1 MKQRIQDE
9 AIQMRIFLLKNS
21 HLLEKDVKKLTNSE
35 PEKHLNDLHI
45 KICYTR
51 HFILVALF
59 CVTSFIHLFEVDKL
73 QVQNHAYFYI
83 FYTNIYI
90 DAVCSKENWLMK
102 TYLETLPRKNVLTFL
117 NTLYPL
123 YIYMHIYTYIYI
135 YYIIYIY
142 ILYIHTYI
150 CTIFLYIYIYVHTYT
165 HPPTHKHTHT
175 HTHKHT
181 YTDR

>member
-9 AIQMRIFLLKNS
+9 ATQMRIFLLKNS

-73 QVQNHAYFYI
+73 QVQNYAYFYI

-123 YIYMHIYTYIYI
+123 YIYICIYIHIYI

-142 ILYIHTYI
+142 IIYTHIYMHHIFIYIHICTYI
-150 CTIFLYIYIYVHTYT
+150 
-165 HPPTHKHTHT
+165 HPPTHTQTHTHT
-175 HTHKHT
+175 HTQTHIH
-181 YTDR
+181 R

>member
-135 YYIIYIY
+135 LYYIYIY
-142 ILYIHTYI
+142 IIYTHIYMHHIFIYIHICTYI
-150 CTIFLYIYIYVHTYT
+150 
-165 HPPTHKHTHT
+165 HPPTHTQTHTHT
-175 HTHKHT
+175 HTQTHIH
-181 YTDR
+181 R